1 MGEER
6 KHECSFKTEMT
17 KQTNG
22 RRGRKGRAMQ
32 KYEHYA
38 NNQCKRVRKTMSM
51 YEGQQIMS
59 R

>member
-22 RRGRKGRAMQ
+22 RRRKGRAMQ
-32 KYEHYA
+32 KYEHHA
-38 NNQCKRVRKTMSM
+38 NNQCERVRKTMSM
-51 YEGQQIMS
+51 YEEQQIVS